1 MDIINFKG
9 KIRRALQFLFTLVCF
24 GDFKLL
30 FSLIRVGELGN
41 LTSFIET
48 NFLYRCAQDGYGS
61 GSIVEIGS
69 FKGRMTICLALG
81 SQLKRREKVY
91 AIDPLVDDKIR
102 SQFVK
107 NINKAKVDDYIIP
120 LFKKSEEAV
129 RDFDSPIRLLFIDGC
144 HEYEEVKKDILLWKK
159 HLIEGGIIAMHDYLP
174 ENYPNF
180 LAGVNKA
187 VNECIINS
195 DEFIV
200 EGCIDS
206 ILFASKKR
214 SKNKHLFEHAN
225 KINKLRAYLKSKL
238 DKTLLRY

>member
-1 MDIINFKG
+1 MNIINFKG
-9 KIRRALQFLFTLVCF
+9 KIRRILQLLFTLVCF
-24 GDFKLL
+24 GDLKLL
-30 FSLIRVGELGN
+30 FYLLRVGELGK
-41 LTSFIET
+41 LTSFIES
-48 NFLYRCAQDGYGS
+48 NFLYRCARDGYGN

-69 FKGRMTICLALG
+69 FKGRTTICLALG
-81 SQLKRREKVY
+81 SKLKGREKIY
-91 AIDPLVDDKIR
+91 AVDPLIDPQIR
-102 SQFVK
+102 QQFTE
-107 NINKAKVDDYIIP
+107 NIKKAKVDDYVIP
-120 LFKKSEEAV
+120 LFKKSEEAIS
-129 RDFDSPIRLLFIDGC
+129 DFTAPTRLLFIDGC

-225 KINKLRAYLKSKL
+225 KINKLRAYLKSKM